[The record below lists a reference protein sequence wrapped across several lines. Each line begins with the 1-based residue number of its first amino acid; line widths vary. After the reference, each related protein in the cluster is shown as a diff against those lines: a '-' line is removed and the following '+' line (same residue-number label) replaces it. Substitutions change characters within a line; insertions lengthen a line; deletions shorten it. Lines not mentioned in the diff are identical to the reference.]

1 MEFELT
7 TFGEVHL
14 DIQDIQRSVA
24 FWRDIVGLQQIGV
37 TNGIS
42 NLGIDSRTLLVLH
55 WSAIRLTK
63 VWSYRHE
70 RTD

>member
-42 NLGIDSRTLLVLH
+42 SLGIDGQTLLVLH
-55 WSAIRLTK
+55 QSASRLTK